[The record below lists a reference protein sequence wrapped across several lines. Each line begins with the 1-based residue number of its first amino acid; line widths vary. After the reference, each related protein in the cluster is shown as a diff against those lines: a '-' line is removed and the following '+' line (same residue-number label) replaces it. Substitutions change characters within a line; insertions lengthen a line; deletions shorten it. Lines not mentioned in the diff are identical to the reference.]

1 MVLRRFT
8 QQYKSVYSFCK
19 VESYTIKPQ
28 NTVIDYKTLTYNPQQ
43 KIKFDSSNKSLLYYY
58 KPLVI
63 IISLYHTA
71 LDLSIII
78 LGVFIPHGISWKC
91 DQAQSLQDLNIQML
105 VYSTFPAALPMMFTV
120 EFWLFLRWFKKFKYL
135 RYVVSEVYL
144 HKDGQTVEVVF
155 EKKFWRKVKEQNVT
169 QIFYVTNL
177 KTLSGDDKRPLKGNL
192 FPDQWPQKKELFKQ
206 WRWSFVKYYLNQ
218 NNFLVF
224 PSNPNYVNAEILIAV
239 MNGKIINTSKQYVED
254 VEGDMV
260 ELVEEGKIKSDTL
273 I

>member
-8 QQYKSVYSFCK
+8 QQYKSLYAFCK

-28 NTVIDYKTLTYNPQQ
+28 NTVIDYKTLTYDPQQ
-43 KIKFDSSNKSLLYYY
+43 KIKFDSSNRSLLYYY
-58 KPLVI
+58 KPLLWTYQLQYWMYLFPMVLVGNVI
-63 IISLYHTA
+63 KHNPFYT
-71 LDLSIII
+71 
-78 LGVFIPHGISWKC
+78 
-91 DQAQSLQDLNIQML
+91 
-105 VYSTFPAALPMMFTV
+105 TFPAALPMMFTV

-144 HKDGQTVEVVF
+144 HKDGQTIEVVF

-177 KTLSGDDKRPLKGNL
+177 KTLAGDDKRPLKGNL
-192 FPDQWPQKKELFKQ
+192 FPDQWPIQKGMSKKL
-206 WRWSFVKYYLNQ
+206 RWSFVKYYLNQ

-254 VEGDMV
+254 VQGDM
-260 ELVEEGKIKSDTL
+260 LDIIQSGKIKSDS
-273 I
+273 II